1 METKRKEIIQHAA
14 SLFHQY
20 GIKSVSMEDIAREF
34 GMSKRTLYQFVK
46 DKNDVVES
54 VLDYNLDL
62 FAQLLGVFHND
73 RFNAI
78 EQFYQY
84 TKGIDDYFPK
94 INPSMHFDL
103 RKFYPALLA
112 KADKTRQ
119 GLMHSANV
127 ANLEKGKKEGFYQ
140 SDIDSDIISNLQIV
154 IQNYLFD
161 PSNDM
166 IKGPDLIDRNLINHV
181 YKYHFRGICTPKGI
195 EELKRFFE

>member
-1 METKRKEIIQHAA
+1 METRRKEIIQCAA

-20 GIKSVSMEDIAREF
+20 GIKSVSMEDIAREL

-46 DKNDVVES
+46 DKIDVVES
-54 VLDYNLDL
+54 VLQYNIEL
-62 FAQLLGVFHND
+62 FTQLLEVFHND
-73 RFNAI
+73 GFSAI
-78 EQFYQY
+78 EQFHKY
-84 TKGIDDYFPK
+84 TKGIDAHFPK
-94 INPSMHFDL
+94 INPSMHYDL

-112 KADKTRQ
+112 KADKKVQ
-119 GLMHSANV
+119 GLIHTANV
-127 ANLEKGKKEGFYQ
+127 ANLEKGKKEGFYR
-140 SDIDSDIISNLQIV
+140 SDIDSDVISNLQIV

-166 IKGPDLIDRNLINHV
+166 IKGPDIVDRYLINQI